1 MIGLESRI
9 SDSKFRSV
17 SVLLLYF
24 VSFAFT
30 WEFQFSFHPA
40 QMLIYT
46 TWRTVHTSNSSKT

>member
-9 SDSKFRSV
+9 SDSKFRTV

-30 WEFQFSFHPA
+30 WESHFSFHPA

-46 TWRTVHTSNSSKT
+46 RWRTVHTSNSSKM